1 MNRTLLTLL
10 VGALIVL
17 AGCGGGGGGGG
28 NNSDDDGNNN
38 GPVGTKLSLFTGQVT
53 SCTPYLSIGSLSST
67 TSNLMV
73 WNSWSPDASGSI
85 LGKLFDQ
92 ANGQDECIY
101 SQIKV
106 LDSHIDLVNQFSD
119 RWLTSG
125 TYTQGTMTAVVNTTA
140 TTVTIPFLGS
150 DSPDTMDRLVTLSD
164 PTKDLTINMAF
175 YQGGGNQTIVE
186 QYVMG
191 NAVSAVF
198 LARIIGSEV
207 QIWFAGI
214 GDHKV
219 QGMWEGNTSS
229 KTFKISECT
238 NSSAGN
244 WEVMGGG
251 GIASASSEM
260 AFMAR
265 NNQNNNSS
273 DSYTYYITTT
283 LNGLENGT
291 LQPIINADA
300 TPPSPTTGAQAYIT
314 EGNVECFGFLGIEN
328 YPNTLDDLAWVQ

>member
-1 MNRTLLTLL
+1 MNRTLLTLFA
-10 VGALIVL
+10 GALIVL

-28 NNSDDDGNNN
+28 NNSDDNGNNN
-38 GPVGTKLSLFTGQVT
+38 GPVGTKLSLFTDQVK
-53 SCTPYLSIGSLSST
+53 SCTPYLSLGSLSSA

-85 LGKLFDQ
+85 LGKLFDK

-101 SQIKV
+101 SQVQV
-106 LDSHIDLVNQFSD
+106 LDSHINLVNQFSD

-150 DSPDTMDRLVTLSD
+150 DSPDSMDRLVTLSD

-175 YQGGGNQTIVE
+175 HQSGGNQTIVE

-191 NAVSAVF
+191 NVSAVF
-198 LARIIGSEV
+198 LARIIGSDV

-219 QGMWEGNTSS
+219 QGMWEGNTAS

-238 NSSAGN
+238 NASAGN

-251 GIASASSEM
+251 SVASSTSEM

-265 NNQNNNSS
+265 NDQNNNSS
-273 DSYTYYITTT
+273 DSYTYYITAT

-300 TPPSPTTGAQAYIT
+300 VPPTPNTGAQAYIT
-314 EGNVECFGFLGIEN
+314 EGAPECFGFLGRES